1 MQERPLFLIHGEILV
16 KVAIE
21 NGVEVVPIPGAT
33 ALISGLIASGLDTK
47 RFVFE
52 GFLPINKKLR
62 KQRISDLTNE
72 SRTII
77 FYEAPHKLKSTLE
90 DLYKYLGNRNI
101 VLARELTKIYEE
113 FLRFSM
119 QDAIEYYKEKEI
131 KGEFVILIQGTE
143 YKEVLPAEETIE
155 ELMKKYENEGLDK
168 KEAMKRVAKNKGTTK
183 SEIYKYLLN
192 K

>member
-1 MQERPLFLIHGEILV
+1 MQERPLFLTHGEILV

-143 YKEVLPAEETIE
+143 YKEVLPAEESIE